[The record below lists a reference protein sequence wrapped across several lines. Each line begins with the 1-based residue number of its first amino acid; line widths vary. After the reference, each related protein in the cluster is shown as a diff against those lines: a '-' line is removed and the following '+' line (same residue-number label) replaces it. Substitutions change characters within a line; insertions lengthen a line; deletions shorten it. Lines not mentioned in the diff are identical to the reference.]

1 MRLELVPTLLGR
13 RPWPLLLI
21 ASLLGWTA
29 LIGLQHSLLVPE
41 ICSVMAAS
49 WPNLD
54 SRTMEAVLLVNSPI
68 GLALSWLVMLLAM
81 MPLLL
86 AQPLLHLWVR
96 SLVRRRTRAIG
107 AFLIAYFAV
116 WMAAGPVLL
125 AIAVAVRMAT
135 KGSDVLAVALA
146 LGLALLWRVCPIR
159 QVCLNRCHVLPRLSP
174 FGLAAD
180 RDCLLFGARTGAWCV
195 GACWALMVVPLVV
208 DSLHLVAMLAVMLLM
223 LNERLAPTRPV
234 RWRWRRRS
242 LVR

>member
-1 MRLELVPTLLGR
+1 VRLELVPTLLGR
-13 RPWPLLLI
+13 QPWPLLLV

-29 LIGLQHSLLVPE
+29 LVGLQHSLLVPE
-41 ICSVMAAS
+41 ICSVMVAA
-49 WPNLD
+49 WPNVD
-54 SRTMEAVLLVNSPI
+54 SRTIEAVLLVNSPAW
-68 GLALSWLVMLLAM
+68 LALSWLVMLLAM

-96 SLVRRRTRAIG
+96 SLARRRMRAIG

-135 KGSDVLAVALA
+135 KGSDVLALALA
-146 LGLALLWRVCPIR
+146 LVLALLWRVCPVR

-180 RDCLLFGARTGAWCV
+180 RDCLLFGVRTGAWCV
-195 GACWALMVVPLVV
+195 GACWALMVVPFVV
-208 DSLHLVAMLAVMLLM
+208 DVAHLAAMLAVTLLL

-234 RWRWRRRS
+234 RWRLRP
-242 LVR
+242 VRP

>member
-13 RPWPLLLI
+13 QPWPLLLI

-29 LIGLQHSLLVPE
+29 LLGLQHSLLVPE

-54 SRTMEAVLLVNSPI
+54 ARTIEAVLLVNSPI

-96 SLVRRRTRAIG
+96 SLARRRMRAIG

-116 WMAAGPVLL
+116 WMAAGPILL

-146 LGLALLWRVCPIR
+146 LVLALLWRVCPAPAGLP
-159 QVCLNRCHVLPRLSP
+159 QSLPRP
-174 FGLAAD
+174 AAALAL
-180 RDCLLFGARTGAWCV
+180 RPRRR
-195 GACWALMVVPLVV
+195 P
-208 DSLHLVAMLAVMLLM
+208 
-223 LNERLAPTRPV
+223 RLPPV
-234 RWRWRRRS
+234 RRAHGGVVRRRLLGADGGAARRRRACIS
-242 LVR
+242 RRCSWSCS

>member
-1 MRLELVPTLLGR
+1 VRLELVPTLLGR
-13 RPWPLLLI
+13 QPWPLLLV
-21 ASLLGWTA
+21 ASLVGWTA

-41 ICSVMAAS
+41 ICSVMEAS

-54 SRTMEAVLLVNSPI
+54 ARTIDAVLLVNSPL
-68 GLALSWLVMLLAM
+68 GLAVSWLVMLLAM

-86 AQPLLHLWVR
+86 AQPMLHLWVR
-96 SLVRRRTRAIG
+96 SLARRRMRAIA

-116 WMAAGPVLL
+116 WMAAGPILL

-146 LGLALLWRVCPIR
+146 LVLALLWRVCPLR
-159 QVCLNRCHVLPRLSP
+159 QVCLNRCHLLPRLSP

-180 RDCLLFGARTGAWCV
+180 RDCLRFGARTGAWCV
-195 GACWALMVVPLVV
+195 GSCWALMVVPLVV
-208 DSLHLVAMLAVMLLM
+208 DGLHLVAMLGVMLLM

-234 RWRWRRRS
+234 RWRWRRS
-242 LVR
+242 LAR

>member
-13 RPWPLLLI
+13 QPWPLLLI

-41 ICSVMAAS
+41 ICSVMAVS
-49 WPNLD
+49 WPNVD
-54 SRTMEAVLLVNSPI
+54 GRTIEAVLLVNSPT

-96 SLVRRRTRAIG
+96 SLARRRIRAIA
-107 AFLIAYFAV
+107 AFLFAYFAV

-146 LGLALLWRVCPIR
+146 LVLAVLWRVCPVR

-174 FGLAAD
+174 FGVAAD
-180 RDCLLFGARTGAWCV
+180 RDCLLFGARMGAWCV

-208 DSLHLVAMLAVMLLM
+208 DTLHLAAMLVVMLVM

-234 RWRWRRRS
+234 RWRLRRS
-242 LVR
+242 LAR

>member
-13 RPWPLLLI
+13 QPWPLLLI
-21 ASLLGWTA
+21 ASLLGWTV

-49 WPNLD
+49 WPNVD
-54 SRTMEAVLLVNSPI
+54 ARTIEAVLLVNSPM
-68 GLALSWLVMLLAM
+68 GLAVSWLVMLLAM

-96 SLVRRRTRAIG
+96 SLARRRMRAIA
-107 AFLIAYFAV
+107 AFLFAYFAV

-146 LGLALLWRVCPIR
+146 LVLALLWRVCPVR

-180 RDCLLFGARTGAWCV
+180 RDCLLFGARNGAWCL

-208 DSLHLVAMLAVMLLM
+208 DVLHLAAMLVIMLVM

-234 RWRWRRRS
+234 RWRLRRS
-242 LVR
+242 LAR

>member
-1 MRLELVPTLLGR
+1 MRGT
-13 RPWPLLLI
+13 I
-21 ASLLGWTA
+21 
-29 LIGLQHSLLVPE
+29 
-41 ICSVMAAS
+41 
-49 WPNLD
+49 
-54 SRTMEAVLLVNSPI
+54 EAVLLVNSPI

-96 SLVRRRTRAIG
+96 SLARRRMRAIG
-107 AFLIAYFAV
+107 RFSVRLFRGLDGGRDRSCWRSPSPSA
-116 WMAAGPVLL
+116 WPRRAATCWPSRWPSCSPSCGASVPV
-125 AIAVAVRMAT
+125 
-135 KGSDVLAVALA
+135 
-146 LGLALLWRVCPIR
+146 R

-208 DSLHLVAMLAVMLLM
+208 DDVLHLVAMLVVMLLM

-234 RWRWRRRS
+234 RWRLRRVAR
-242 LVR
+242 